1 MPQNMLDLALANPGL
16 TATFAYVLYAMLY
29 GAVLARDNA
38 RRRKVIAV
46 RNRLNR
52 ALPQG
57 ATGFVATPPSR
68 FIRLWPDT
76 LVRITLAGVI
86 VWDIARLIL

>member
-16 TATFAYVLYAMLY
+16 TAAIVYVLYAMLY
-29 GAVLARDNA
+29 GAILAQVNRQ
-38 RRRKVIAV
+38 RRIMIAV

-52 ALPQG
+52 ALPHG

-68 FIRLWPDT
+68 FISLWPDT
-76 LVRITLAGVI
+76 LIRITLAGVI